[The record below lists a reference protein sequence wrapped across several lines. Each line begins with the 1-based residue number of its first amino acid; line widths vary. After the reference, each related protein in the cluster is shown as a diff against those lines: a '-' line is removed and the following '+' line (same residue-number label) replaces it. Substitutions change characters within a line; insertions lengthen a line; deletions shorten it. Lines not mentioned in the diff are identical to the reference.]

1 MNGSVIRWL
10 CLEKDRE
17 VPYSESMIP
26 EYVRKISRLIFL
38 SFLGIASTGTALL
51 VAPNIFH
58 LPEGRPGCDTPIYWS
73 LGDVDPRFPVD
84 RKTFLRT
91 AIEAGSL
98 WEKRIGKEVL
108 VYDPKASFIVTTLFD
123 DRQKMAYATN
133 DLQTTVNRYQK
144 DTGTIKSAYD
154 SLRAVFE
161 RDQTAL
167 SARVQAYQKVLSAYN
182 DDVNR
187 ANTSPGGVSQN
198 TYDALQKRRRALGDE
213 QSSISAES
221 ARISKEADTLNATAT
236 KLNTATATVRNDIAQ
251 YRRTYG
257 TSKPFIEG
265 LYESP
270 LHSITVYEFN
280 GVGDL
285 RLVLAHEFG
294 HALGIADHVPD
305 DPSAI
310 MYAMM
315 GEQDP
320 DHPTLTKSD
329 INAYETACPVE
340 TLSPRDAF
348 VSYLVTTPLSQI
360 TPDSLFGTI
369 FR

>member
-1 MNGSVIRWL
+1 
-10 CLEKDRE
+10 
-17 VPYSESMIP
+17 MIP
-26 EYVRKISRLIFL
+26 EHTRRMSRIIFL
-38 SFLGIASTGTALL
+38 LFLGIVSTGTALF

-58 LPEGRPGCDTPIYWS
+58 LPEVRPGCDTPIYWS

-91 AIEAGSL
+91 AIEAGLL

-108 VYDPKASFIVTTLFD
+108 VYDPKAPFVVTTVFD

-144 DTGTIKSAYD
+144 DAGTMKSTYD
-154 SLRAVFE
+154 NLKAVFE
-161 RDQTAL
+161 RDQSAL
-167 SARVQAYQKVLSAYN
+167 NARIQAYQKALSAYN
-182 DDVNR
+182 DDVSR
-187 ANTSPGGVSQN
+187 ANASGGVSQSV
-198 TYDALQKRRRALGDE
+198 YDSLQKKRQVLEDE
-213 QSSISAES
+213 QSSVSTES
-221 ARISKEADTLNATAT
+221 ARISKEADTLNATAG
-236 KLNTATATVRNDIAQ
+236 KLNTATATVRNDITQ

-257 TSKPFIEG
+257 DSKPFIEG

-280 GVGDL
+280 GVNDL

-294 HALGIADHVPD
+294 HALGIADHVSD

-315 GEQDP
+315 GGQDP
-320 DHPTLTKSD
+320 NHPTLTEAD
-329 INAYETACPVE
+329 INAYVAACPVK
-340 TLSPRDAF
+340 TISPRDAF
-348 VSYLVTTPLSQI
+348 VSYLVTAPLPQM
-360 TPDSLFGTI
+360 TLGNLFKTI
-369 FR
+369 FH